1 MPNGLP
7 VQRAVRVAVIMSMRA
22 AAARNF
28 GALLILGPS
37 DVLLAPEI
45 MRGYTDIES
54 VAADFGIN
62 SEEYKA
68 ANLYF
73 QQMPQPYQLYIGKME
88 RTPTAATAGKL
99 SGAVLTSA
107 EQALSNFTAVSD
119 GALRISVD
127 STVKTVTGIDLSGVT
142 DLAAVATA
150 VTAKL
155 TGATVAWV
163 AGSTQFT
170 VTSSTTGA
178 ASKIGIPSAPG
189 TGTDISAL
197 LGIDAGHNPT
207 VVDGQA
213 ASTGSPLDSVN
224 AALSYSADW
233 YGLVIADPA
242 MTEQD
247 HLDVSALIGAA
258 SASRVYGVSTKDPAT
273 LDATSTTDLASKL
286 KAAGYARTF
295 IQYSQVDYAVS
306 SLFGRAF
313 SVNFLGNNT
322 TITLKFK
329 QEPGITAETITS
341 SQADTLK
348 AKNCNVF
355 VNYAND
361 TAIIQEG
368 VMCNGDFIDE
378 RHGLDWLQNYVQTNL
393 WNLLYTSTTKIPQTD
408 AGVTRLVSNIEASM
422 DQAAN
427 NGLVAPGIWNG
438 GDIGQLSA
446 GNTLTKGYYVY
457 APAVATQAQ
466 SDREARKAPVIQVA
480 CKLAGAIHFADV
492 QINVVR

>member
-7 VQRAVRVAVIMSMRA
+7 VQRAVSVAVIMSVRA
-22 AAARNF
+22 AAGRNF

-54 VAADFGIN
+54 VATDFGIN

-73 QQMPQPYQLYIGKME
+73 QQLPQPYQLYIGRME

-107 EQALSNFTAVSD
+107 EQALSNFTAISD

-178 ASKIGIPSAPG
+178 TSKIGIPSAPG

-242 MTEQD
+242 MTAQD

-286 KAAGYARTF
+286 KAAGYTRTF
-295 IQYSQVDYAVS
+295 IQYSKVDYAAA

-341 SQADTLK
+341 NQADTLQ

-393 WNLLYTSTTKIPQTD
+393 YNLLYTSTTKIPQTD
-408 AGVTRLVSNIEASM
+408 AGVTRLLSNVEQSM
-422 DQAAN
+422 DQSVT
-427 NGLVAPGIWNG
+427 NGLVAAGVWNG
-438 GDIGQLSA
+438 GPIGQLNS
-446 GNTLTKGYYVY
+446 GDTLTKGYYVY
-457 APAVATQAQ
+457 AQPLVQQAQ
-466 SDREARKAPVIQVA
+466 ADREARKAPLIQVA
-480 CKLAGAIHFADV
+480 CKLAGAVHYADV

>member
-7 VQRAVRVAVIMSMRA
+7 VQRAVSVAVIMSVRA
-22 AAARNF
+22 AAGRNF

-37 DVLLAPEI
+37 DVLKAPEI

-54 VAADFGIN
+54 VATDFGIN

-68 ANLYF
+68 ANLYY
-73 QQMPQPYQLYIGKME
+73 QQMPQPYQLYVGRME

-127 STVKTVTGIDLSGVT
+127 STVKTVTGIDLSGAT

-155 TGATVAWV
+155 TGATVDWV

-170 VTSSTTGA
+170 VTSSTTGET
-178 ASKIGIPSAPG
+178 SKIGIPSAPG
-189 TGTDISAL
+189 TGTDISVL

-258 SASRVYGVSTKDPAT
+258 SSSRVYGVSTKDPAT

-295 IQYSQVDYAVS
+295 IQYSKVDYAAA

-341 SQADTLK
+341 NQADTLK

-408 AGVTRLVSNIEASM
+408 AGVTRLLSNIEASM
-422 DQAAN
+422 EQSVT
-427 NGLVAPGIWNG
+427 NGLVAPGVWNG
-438 GDIGQLSA
+438 GNIGQLSP
-446 GNTLTKGYYVY
+446 GDTLTKGYYVY
-457 APAVATQAQ
+457 APPVASQAQ